1 MLTNFVCT
9 QKELKKISNS
19 ELKNYLNKKTSN
31 IWVNIHQA
39 TAEEITI
46 LKEIFKI
53 HPTTIEDIFSAQTI
67 VKYEDFDNYKLIIF
81 KGIRSIKKS
90 NVTSVNIPFIVGENF
105 IITLDGERDGTIN
118 NLLENEK
125 RIEYV
130 LKKGVKHLLHYIIDN
145 EVDEYV
151 RKKAE
156 LNEELSR
163 MEIEFMTKPNK
174 EVFTKSYSSE
184 LIFLELRQLAESITD
199 LCLVLTKSSVHRED
213 KNLIPYFK
221 DVYEHARKTTEDY
234 KAMLK
239 RINGMQEMYATITS
253 MKTNEVMRS
262 LTIIMALMMPLTI
275 ITGFYGMNVNL
286 PFQNHSYAWE
296 FLFIAMIL
304 SAIGMIFISIKR
316 GWIVREKKDKF

>member
-1 MLTNFVCT
+1 MITSFVCT
-9 QKELKKISNS
+9 SKELKKIPSS
-19 ELKNYLNKKTSN
+19 ELKNYLNKKNSN
-31 IWVNIHQA
+31 IWVNIDKA
-39 TAEEITI
+39 TTEEISV
-46 LKEIFKI
+46 LKDIFKI

-67 VKYEDFDNYKLIIF
+67 VKYEDFDHYKLIIF
-81 KGIRSIKKS
+81 KGIKNIKKRNIIS
-90 NVTSVNIPFIVGENF
+90 FNIPFIIGQNF
-105 IITLDGERDGTIN
+105 VITIDGEKEGTIN
-118 NLLENEK
+118 NLLTNEK

-130 LKKGVKHLLHYIIDN
+130 LKKGAKNLLHYIIDN

-156 LNEELSR
+156 LNEELVR

-174 EVFTKSYSSE
+174 EVFAKSYSQE
-184 LIFLELRQLAESITD
+184 LIFLELRQLSESVTD
-199 LCLVLTKSSVHRED
+199 LCLTLTKSSIHRED

-234 KAMLK
+234 KSMLK
-239 RINGMQEMYATITS
+239 RISGMQEMYATITS

-286 PFQNHSYAWE
+286 PLQNHPSAWT
-296 FLFIAMIL
+296 FLVIAMFF
-304 SAIGMIFISIKR
+304 SAIGMIIISIRR
-316 GWIVREKKDKF
+316 GWIAKGEKQ